1 MKCLY
6 FEFKGPLLV
15 TPTSLFVAFQ
25 KEVIE
30 RKPEEF
36 KISCLSD
43 IKALFPFE
51 NEVFYAGYGNKSTDV
66 TAYKAVGMPV
76 SRIFTIN
83 PQGEVKHEV
92 SRTFQTSYSKLC
104 DYVDLMFPPFLAQ
117 PAPPKSEYDS
127 FSYWRSASIIDIDD
141 EIELNIP
148 KDQKETKSKQ
158 KVQSL
163 NSSLN
168 TNTSSGH
175 VSDGESQ
182 LKP

>member
-1 MKCLY
+1 M
-6 FEFKGPLLV
+6 V

-43 IKALFPFE
+43 IKALFPLG

-66 TAYKAVGMPV
+66 TAYKAVGMPQ

-117 PAPPKSEYDS
+117 PTPPKAEYDS
-127 FSYWRSASIIDIDD
+127 FSYWRNSTIMNIDD
-141 EIELNIP
+141 EIEMNLP
-148 KDQKETKSKQ
+148 KELKENKAKQ
-158 KVQSL
+158 KAQSL
-163 NSSLN
+163 NSSL
-168 TNTSSGH
+168 NTSSGH